1 MVANQLLIVANE
13 LRLCAPAI
21 YETESHQILLEVCN
35 RLIVVCNFYP
45 YKASRDSFP
54 HDSIV
59 HVDAPLFASILSSAI
74 YSGNP
79 ER

>member
-1 MVANQLLIVANE
+1 MEALRCKANVVANQLLIVANE

-21 YETESHQILLEVCN
+21 YETESHQILLE
-35 RLIVVCNFYP
+35 
-45 YKASRDSFP
+45 ASRDSFP